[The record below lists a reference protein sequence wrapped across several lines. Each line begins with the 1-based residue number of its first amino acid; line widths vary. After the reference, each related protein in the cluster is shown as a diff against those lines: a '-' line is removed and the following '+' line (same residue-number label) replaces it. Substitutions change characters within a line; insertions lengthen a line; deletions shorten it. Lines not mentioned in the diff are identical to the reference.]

1 MNKYHEINLGKVSIG
16 GPLGARTGM
25 LVGSIFYDKHSI
37 VSDAFAGTFDEE
49 RAAKLIT
56 RVNDTHAKYGM
67 QMAFDVIAA
76 SGEAMDKFLR
86 FVSARTDLPMMINA
100 TEGDARVQGLETA
113 AELGILDRCIYASLN
128 EDTEEFEIEAL
139 KKHKPGA
146 VMILAYDVADPTP
159 EGTVAMI
166 ENVFRPMLDAIGVE
180 APIVDCGVMDPP
192 SIGITNRAIK
202 LVRETYGYPAG
213 GAVANCFPQWT
224 GLKDL
229 GKDFVNLSLGAS
241 LLSIRFHGGDFLHY
255 GLVER
260 TVPAAHAVASGEVF
274 LGFAAQE
281 LDGHTLPRPHPVL
294 SMFKLAVPA
303 TGPAAVA
310 AE

>member
-1 MNKYHEINLGKVSIG
+1 MVPFHEIKLGKVSIG

-37 VSDAFAGTFDEE
+37 VTDAFAGEFDP
-49 RAAKLIT
+49 AKASKLIE
-56 RVNDTHAKYGM
+56 RVNETHRKYGM
-67 QMAFDVIAA
+67 QFAFDVIAA
-76 SGEAMDKFLR
+76 SAEAMEKFLV
-86 FVSARTDLPMMINA
+86 FVAERTDLPMMINA
-100 TEGDARVQGLETA
+100 TEGEARVAGLKKA
-113 AELGILDRCIYASLN
+113 AEIGALDRCIYASLN
-128 EDTEEFEIEAL
+128 EDTEEYELEAL
-139 KKHKPGA
+139 ERHKPGA
-146 VMILAYDVADPTP
+146 VMILAYDTSNPTP
-159 EGTVAMI
+159 EGTVEMI
-166 ENVFRPMLDAIGVE
+166 ENLFRPWLNRIGVE

-224 GLKDL
+224 GLRDL

-255 GLVER
+255 GLIER
-260 TVPAAHAVASGEVF
+260 TIPAAHAVASGEVF

-281 LDGHTLPRPHPVL
+281 LDGHKLTNDHPVY
-294 SMFKLAVPA
+294 SMFKLAPP
-303 TGPAAVA
+303 PAAA

>member
-1 MNKYHEINLGKVSIG
+1 MSTYHEIKLGKVTIG
-16 GPLGARTGM
+16 GPLGGRTGM

-37 VSDAFAGTFDEE
+37 VKDAFAGEFDAT
-49 RAAKLIT
+49 RAEGLIK
-56 RVNDTHAKYGM
+56 RVNETHLRYGV
-67 QMAFDVIAA
+67 QMALDVIAA
-76 SGEAMDKFLR
+76 SEEAMDKYLR
-86 FVSARTDLPMMINA
+86 FVAPRTDLPILINA
-100 TEGDARVQGLETA
+100 TEGEARVQGLKTA
-113 AELGILDRCIYASLN
+113 AEIGCLDRCIFASLN
-128 EDTEEFEIEAL
+128 EDTENFEIDAL
-139 KKHKPGA
+139 KANKPGA
-146 VMILAYDVADPTP
+146 VMILAYDVGDPTP
-159 EGTVAMI
+159 QGTIAMI
-166 ENVFRPMLDAIGVE
+166 ENTFRPWLDEIGVE

-202 LVRETYGYPAG
+202 LVRDTYGYPAG

-224 GLKDL
+224 GLKEL

-255 GLVER
+255 GLIER

-281 LDGHTLPRPHPVL
+281 LDGQKLPTPHPVL
-294 SMFKLAVPA
+294 AMFKLAKP
-303 TGPAAVA
+303 TAAA

>member
-1 MNKYHEINLGKVSIG
+1 MATYHEIKLGKVSIG

-37 VSDAFAGTFDEE
+37 VTDAFAGDFNEE
-49 RAAKLIT
+49 KAEALIK
-56 RVNDTHAKYGM
+56 RVNDTHKKYGM

-86 FVSARTDLPMMINA
+86 FVAARTDLPMMINA
-100 TEGDARVQGLETA
+100 TEGEARVKGLETA
-113 AELGILDRCIYASLN
+113 AELGVLDRCIYASLN
-128 EDTEEFEIEAL
+128 EDTEDFEIEAL
-139 KKHKPGA
+139 KANKPGA

-166 ENVFRPMLDAIGVE
+166 ENTFRPWLDEIGIE

-229 GKDFVNLSLGAS
+229 GKEFVQLSLGAS
-241 LLSIRFHGGDFLHY
+241 LLSIRYHGGDFLHY
-255 GLVER
+255 GLIER

-281 LDGHTLPRPHPVL
+281 LDGHKLPSPHPVL
-294 SMFKLAVPA
+294 SMFKLASPA
-303 TGPAAVA
+303 PAQA